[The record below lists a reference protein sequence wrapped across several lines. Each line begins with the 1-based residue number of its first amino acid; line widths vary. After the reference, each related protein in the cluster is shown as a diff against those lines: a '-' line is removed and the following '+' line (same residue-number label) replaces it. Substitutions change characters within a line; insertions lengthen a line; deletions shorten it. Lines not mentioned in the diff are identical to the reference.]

1 MQRLRSHRRL
11 TVALLLV
18 CGAGVLALDASP
30 VGAAAHG
37 AQLPAGR
44 RGVLVVQVEGSI
56 DSPNAELIRNAID
69 RANDD
74 GLTLVVLQIDS
85 KGAVGTP
92 VDKIVR
98 SIRASAVPVAV
109 WVGPAGARA
118 VGGAGLLVEAA
129 HIAFGAPSSEI
140 GPVYPVRLDDS
151 DASSIT
157 EVRRQLADL
166 ASISGRDPAAA
177 SRLALQSSGPRAATA
192 SGAIN
197 GVRPTVGEVIVT
209 LDGTTVK
216 TAAGAVE
223 LSTAKVTGNGQDR
236 RREPNQEV
244 VFSGLDVGGQVR
256 HALLGP
262 SLAYFL
268 FAAGL
273 ALIVFEFF
281 AASVGFAA
289 AVGAISVVGAGYGFG
304 GLPVRWWALALLV
317 VACFGFS
324 VDAQAGGLGPWTAI
338 ATASMFAGSFFL
350 YDGASGLAP
359 PWWLLVVVSAGVT
372 VFYVFAIPPFLRARF
387 STPTLGREGMIAEM
401 GAADTAIDPVGV
413 VTVRGAQW
421 RARVNRA
428 TPIAAGDAIRVVSV
442 QGLELEVEPEAGG
455 AEDYRDRARKRKRSP
470 SDDEA

>member
-1 MQRLRSHRRL
+1 MQRLRSPRRL
-11 TVALLLV
+11 VAVLVLV
-18 CGAGVLALDASP
+18 CAGCVLALGTTSA
-30 VGAAAHG
+30 GAAASR
-37 AQLPAGR
+37 PEGR

-56 DSPNAELIRNAID
+56 DPPNAELIRDAID

-85 KGAVGTP
+85 MGALGTSIA
-92 VDKIVR
+92 DIAR
-98 SIRASAVPVAV
+98 SIRASAVPVAA
-109 WVGPAGARA
+109 WVGPTGARA
-118 VGGAGLLVEAA
+118 EGGAALLVEAA
-129 HIAFGAPSSEI
+129 HLAFLAPSSEI
-140 GPVYPVRLDDS
+140 GKAHPVRLDDP
-151 DASSIT
+151 DGSSVA
-157 EVRRQLADL
+157 EVRATLGRLAEANDRDAAGAARL
-166 ASISGRDPAAA
+166 ARRSSGPGAAAA
-177 SRLALQSSGPRAATA
+177 SGAT
-192 SGAIN
+192 N

-209 LDGTTVK
+209 LDGTTVQ
-216 TAAGAVE
+216 TADGPVE
-223 LSTAKVTGNGQDR
+223 LSTATVTGEGRDR

-244 VFSGLDVGGQVR
+244 VFSGLDVGGEVR

-262 SLAYFL
+262 ALAYFL
-268 FAAGL
+268 FASGL

-338 ATASMFAGSFFL
+338 GTVSMFVGSFLL
-350 YDGASGLAP
+350 YDGASSLAP
-359 PWWLLVVVSAGVT
+359 SGWLLALVSAGVT

-387 STPTLGREGMIAEM
+387 STPTLGREGMISEM
-401 GAADTAIDPVGV
+401 GSADTAIDPVGV

-428 TPIAAGDAIRVVSV
+428 TPIVAGGAIRVVSV
-442 QGLELEVEPEAGG
+442 QGLELEVEPEEGG
-455 AEDYRDRARKRKRSP
+455 AEDYRERSRKRRRSSP
-470 SDDEA
+470 DDVG